1 MSAALWIV
9 CPVYLDVASFLVLR
23 ERLRSVIGST
33 PALAGLEARFVVADD
48 SGGTDREVV
57 RLAEL
62 GDVRVI
68 EPPFNLGHQRALVYA
83 LRRIAGDVHD
93 DDFVVTMD
101 ADGED
106 APADVPRLIDE
117 LLDAG
122 SDRTV
127 VLALRTSRAE
137 SLGFKLFYAAFKVL
151 FRTLTGTYVRSGNF
165 IAYRGWVAR
174 RVLAHPAFD
183 LCYSTTF
190 TSLRLRR
197 RYVPCARESRY
208 AGQSRMGFSKLV
220 SHGISML
227 MPFLDRIAIRALI
240 LFTAI
245 VALCVLL
252 ASAVV
257 AVKLGTDRAVPGWAT
272 STLLALSISSIVAL
286 GNFVVLFAV
295 YAQSRGLSLSNLEEK
310 DLGPAG
316 GPSSQA
322 DRSLA

>member
-1 MSAALWIV
+1 MTRLWIV
-9 CPVYLDVASFLVLR
+9 CPVYLDVTSFLVLR
-23 ERLRSVIGST
+23 ERLLTVIGSD
-33 PALAGLEARFVVADD
+33 PELAGMEPRFVVADD
-48 SGGTDREVV
+48 SGGTDREVA
-57 RLAEL
+57 RLAEH
-62 GDVRVI
+62 GDIRVV

-83 LRRIAGDVHD
+83 LRRIARDFHD

-106 APADVPRLIDE
+106 APADVPRLISE

-122 SDRTV
+122 SDRTI
-127 VLALRTSRAE
+127 VLALRTSREE

-174 RVLAHPAFD
+174 RVLTHPAFD

-190 TSLRLRR
+190 TSLRLKR
-197 RYVPCARESRY
+197 RYVPCRRGSRY

-220 SHGISML
+220 SHGIGML

-245 VALCVLL
+245 VALCVIL
-252 ASAVV
+252 ATAVV

-286 GNFVVLFAV
+286 GNFVILFAV
-295 YAQSRGLSLSNLEEK
+295 YAQSRGLSLSDLEEK
-310 DLGPAG
+310 DLGPAR

>member
-1 MSAALWIV
+1 VSGVLWIIT
-9 CPVYLDVASFLVLR
+9 PVYFDVASFLMLR
-23 ERLRSVIGST
+23 ERVLAILAES
-33 PALAGLEARFVVADD
+33 PALRDLEPRFVVADD
-48 SGGTDREVV
+48 SGGTDPEMEW
-57 RLAEL
+57 LAAPS
-62 GDVRVI
+62 DVRVF

-83 LRRIAGDVHD
+83 LRRIASEVHD

-106 APADVPRLIDE
+106 APEDVPRLLEE
-117 LLDAG
+117 LCEAG

-127 VLALRTSRAE
+127 VLALRTSREE
-137 SLGFKLFYAAFKVL
+137 SLSFKLFYAAFKVL
-151 FRTLTGTYVRSGNF
+151 FRALTGTSVRSGNF

-190 TSLRLRR
+190 TSLQVKRR
-197 RYVPCARESRY
+197 HVPCRRGSRY
-208 AGQSRMGFSKLV
+208 AGESRMGFSKLV

-245 VALCVLL
+245 VAVCVAL
-252 ASAVV
+252 AVTVV
-257 AVKLGTDRAVPGWAT
+257 AVKLGTGRAVPGWAT
-272 STLLALSISSIVAL
+272 ATLLALSISSIVAL

-295 YAQSRGLSLSNLEEK
+295 YAQSRGLSLSDLEEK
-310 DLGPAG
+310 DLGPARG
-316 GPSSQA
+316 SSPQA